1 MSRAVGIDLGTCNS
15 VVAAMKDG
23 APVVLADAEGRR
35 LQPSVVAFGYA
46 NTVVV
51 GHRARRQ
58 LVHAPESTV
67 LSAKRLLGRRYNSP
81 EVQRMKG
88 TTAFGITEGE
98 DGSVKVRAQ
107 GRIFAPQEV
116 SAHVLMHMRRV
127 AENALGEPV
136 TQAVITV
143 PAYFNDAQRQ
153 ATREA
158 ASLAGLECLR
168 ILNEPTAAALAY
180 GFKQDRRQHI
190 VVYDLGGGTFD
201 VSILRI
207 DGDFY
212 EVLSTAGDTFL
223 GGDDFDEV
231 TADHFLTQFEQQLG
245 VSLANQRALRIRLRD
260 AAEQAK
266 VALSQNE
273 SVDVH
278 IPAAWKA
285 PDGVEHDFK
294 TRVDRYAY
302 ATWVMPLVQRTFGV
316 CDEAL
321 RNARLHARQVDHVLL
336 VGGMTRYPLVRDG
349 VQQYFG
355 KTPYAGVD
363 PDEVVAI
370 GAAIQAHTLT
380 DVAEE
385 SPSVLLDVTPQS
397 LSIRTIGG
405 FCEVLLP
412 RNTQVPA
419 DASKVFHTA
428 NDDQTEVRV
437 AVFQGE
443 ARMAEQNTLLGEFV
457 LADLPPLPRGQ
468 VRVKITFALDSDGIL
483 SVTAV
488 DDKLGKVQTVK
499 IEARAAG
506 QATGEEIAKSKFDDE
521 DTVIAPASV
530 VTSTRKEAR

>member
-1 MSRAVGIDLGTCNS
+1 
-15 VVAAMKDG
+15 
-23 APVVLADAEGRR
+23 
-35 LQPSVVAFGYA
+35 
-46 NTVVV
+46 
-51 GHRARRQ
+51 
-58 LVHAPESTV
+58 
-67 LSAKRLLGRRYNSP
+67 
-81 EVQRMKG
+81 
-88 TTAFGITEGE
+88 
-98 DGSVKVRAQ
+98 
-107 GRIFAPQEV
+107 
-116 SAHVLMHMRRV
+116 
-127 AENALGEPV
+127 
-136 TQAVITV
+136 
-143 PAYFNDAQRQ
+143 
-153 ATREA
+153 
-158 ASLAGLECLR
+158 
-168 ILNEPTAAALAY
+168 
-180 GFKQDRRQHI
+180 
-190 VVYDLGGGTFD
+190 
-201 VSILRI
+201 
-207 DGDFY
+207 
-212 EVLSTAGDTFL
+212 
-223 GGDDFDEV
+223 
-231 TADHFLTQFEQQLG
+231 
-245 VSLANQRALRIRLRD
+245 
-260 AAEQAK
+260 
-266 VALSQNE
+266 
-273 SVDVH
+273 
-278 IPAAWKA
+278 
-285 PDGVEHDFK
+285 
-294 TRVDRYAY
+294 VDRYAY

-405 FCEVLLP
+405 FCEVLIP

-437 AVFQGE
+437 AVYQGE

-488 DDKLGKVQTVK
+488 DDKLGKIQTVK

-506 QATGEEIAKSKFDDE
+506 QSSGEEVAKSTFDDE
-521 DTVIAPASV
+521 DTVITTTTANSV
-530 VTSTRKEAR
+530 VTGTRKEAR